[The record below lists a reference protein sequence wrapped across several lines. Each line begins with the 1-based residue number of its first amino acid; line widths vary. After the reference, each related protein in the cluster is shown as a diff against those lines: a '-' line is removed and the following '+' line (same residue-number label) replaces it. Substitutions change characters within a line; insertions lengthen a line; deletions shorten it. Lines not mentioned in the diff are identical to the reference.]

1 MTLFSK
7 KYALS
12 LMCASFLTLSNVA
25 HAEMTIVKFNSNQN
39 NTQKNLTASH
49 HQNQAPTNINNE
61 VAMHSQP
68 QQQNLQLNKMAHV
81 ATSRNYIDIPEHQ
94 NNPINHNR
102 QLTQSEQKYYENLDT
117 LVNSLVLSNQPI
129 NNRQPQFSY
138 NMNGNRNGTTFIRP
152 VNYQI
157 NSRYGM
163 RKHPVFGNMKMH
175 TGVDFAAPK
184 GTPIRAAQ
192 NGVVVFSG
200 TKGGYG
206 NAVILQHDQ
215 RYSSLYGHA
224 SKLLVNTGQV
234 VKQGQ
239 FIALVGDTGVATGP
253 HLHFEIFE
261 YGKRINPEPKINS
274 M

>member
-12 LMCASFLTLSNVA
+12 LMCASLLTLSNVT

-39 NTQKNLTASH
+39 NNHTNLTASH
-49 HQNQAPTNINNE
+49 QNPAPANINNE
-61 VAMHSQP
+61 TVIHSQA

-81 ATSRNYIDIPEHQ
+81 SASHNYIDIPEHQ
-94 NNPINHNR
+94 NNPINNNR
-102 QLTQSEQKYYENLDT
+102 QLTQSEQSYYQNLDT
-117 LVNSLVLSNQPI
+117 LVNSLVLSNQPM
-129 NNRQPQFSY
+129 NTRQQQFSY
-138 NMNGNRNGTTFIRP
+138 NTNGDRNGNAFIRP

-239 FIALVGDTGVATGP
+239 VIALVGDTGVATGP